1 MSVHQINFS
10 AASAAG
16 RESLL
21 VLFYLDKRSVKLKS
35 SVVCTTLKN

>member
-21 VLFYLDKRSVKLKS
+21 VLFYLDKCQAQVECSVYR
-35 SVVCTTLKN
+35 TLKN